1 MVIEYAKFGNLR
13 QFLRDR
19 RPTNGESIDTSTEED
34 SSADG
39 EKDGKDDAIT
49 LADLVSFGFQIA
61 RGMEYLE
68 SKKVSTLWTSV
79 QTSCTCVRLVL
90 SVLSRS

>member
-19 RPTNGESIDTSTEED
+19 RPTSGEFIDTSTEED

-39 EKDGKDDAIT
+39 EKHSNSEAIT
-49 LADLVSFGFQIA
+49 LSDLVSFAFQIA

-68 SKKVSTLWTSV
+68 SKKVKNIPCLLWTFN
-79 QTSCTCVRLVL
+79 
-90 SVLSRS
+90 